1 MISALFSISTHLNT
15 ALLLA
20 HLLIDLARDLRA
32 TKTYQKHKVTA
43 QSKVR
48 AVISWCVLSQKYYTL
63 HSSCAV
69 KTPPFLLMRTQNELN
84 MHIFVIPENRCFFIE
99 LHRERVVT

>member
-1 MISALFSISTHLNT
+1 MISALFSISTHLHT

-20 HLLIDLARDLRA
+20 HLLVDLARDLRA
-32 TKTYQKHKVTA
+32 TKKKIQKHKVTA

-63 HSSCAV
+63 HSNCAV
-69 KTPPFLLMRTQNELN
+69 KTPPILLMRTQNELN
-84 MHIFVIPENRCFFIE
+84 MHVFVIPENRCFFIE
-99 LHRERVVT
+99 